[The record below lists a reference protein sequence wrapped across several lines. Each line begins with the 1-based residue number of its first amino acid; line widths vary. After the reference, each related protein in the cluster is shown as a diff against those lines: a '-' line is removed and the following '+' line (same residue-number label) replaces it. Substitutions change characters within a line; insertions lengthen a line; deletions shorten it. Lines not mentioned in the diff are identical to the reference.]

1 MTPRGI
7 PKPPGFAPKDDPRVG
22 TKPPG
27 TATAGCPHSRAVP
40 CPLPPVLTW
49 VATGDRPRLCGRDI
63 TRVPMSPP
71 PPVCPPSPPAEEPA
85 QPYTSP
91 WRIPMGWVLGTRAP
105 RCPPHTPRGVPS
117 VLGVVAPLPV
127 PASAS
132 IWSGNL
138 TQNLETG
145 GKEVRGP
152 VPIG

>member
-71 PPVCPPSPPAEEPA
+71 PQCVPRPPQLKSQHNPIRAPGE
-85 QPYTSP
+85 SP
-91 WRIPMGWVLGTRAP
+91 WDECWEPGHPGA
-105 RCPPHTPRGVPS
+105 PHTPPEGSQVFWVSSPPS
-117 VLGVVAPLPV
+117 QYLPQRR
-127 PASAS
+127 
-132 IWSGNL
+132 SGPG
-138 TQNLETG
+138 TSPRTWRREG
-145 GKEVRGP
+145 RR
-152 VPIG
+152 